1 MELHVPKA
9 NSNVFVA
16 TSTQGE
22 STQTVQHLA
31 GSEFKTVTAIM
42 SMLQQHLKLIY
53 RHFMATLNCQ
63 SNVHM
68 MYCPSESS
76 FPFQQTTGQVFLP
89 SL

>member
-1 MELHVPKA
+1 MQLEVQKA

-22 STQTVQHLA
+22 SIQTFQYLA

-42 SMLQQHLKLIY
+42 SMLQQHRKLIY

-68 MYCPSESS
+68 MYGPLESS
-76 FPFQQTTGQVFLP
+76 F
-89 SL
+89 